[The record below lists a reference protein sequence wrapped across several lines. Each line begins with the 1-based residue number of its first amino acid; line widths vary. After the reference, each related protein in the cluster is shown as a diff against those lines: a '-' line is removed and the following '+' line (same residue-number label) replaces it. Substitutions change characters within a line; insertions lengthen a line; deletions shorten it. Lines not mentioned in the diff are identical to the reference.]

1 MAFDPEQHE
10 IHPSGFMVDK
20 EDGRP
25 LGIVQAPIAKHPDDG
40 ADYPKWVKAHESH
53 LVRKQVGEASHVA
66 APAFAQLHVDREGV
80 VTVLVDSAEEE
91 AMAMEPKAEETA
103 AAAPIP
109 AAAPPA
115 NDDDHEPPHA
125 A

>member
-10 IHPSGFMVDK
+10 LHPSGFMVDK
-20 EDGRP
+20 EDGHP
-25 LGIVQAPIAKHPDDG
+25 LGIVQAPIAKHPDNG

-53 LVRKQVGEASHVA
+53 LIRKQVGEASHVA
-66 APAFAQLHVDREGV
+66 APAFAQVYVDREGA

-91 AMAMEPKAEETA
+91 AMAMAPKVEETSS
-103 AAAPIP
+103 API
-109 AAAPPA
+109 A
-115 NDDDHEPPHA
+115 NDDHHEDDEPPPA